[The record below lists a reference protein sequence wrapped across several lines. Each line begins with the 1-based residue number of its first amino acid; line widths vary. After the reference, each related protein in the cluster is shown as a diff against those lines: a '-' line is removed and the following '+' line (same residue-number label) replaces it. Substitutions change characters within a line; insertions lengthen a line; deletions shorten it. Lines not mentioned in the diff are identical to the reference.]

1 MKRRRFL
8 ESLAAMV
15 PAGAALPLYAAAAEP
30 LKKKVRITDLKA
42 MVIGR
47 PGGNTYVRIDTDTG
61 ISGYGE
67 AYWGFGVK
75 DMMLG
80 YLKGAIIGA
89 DPLDIEPLVTKMT
102 MLTGGAGATGGVT
115 VTAISGVEIALWDL
129 AGKMLGQP
137 VCKLL
142 GGQYRTGTRVYL
154 TSSPVDSLDPA
165 SCREWAAT
173 IKGHPFG
180 FTAVKTDIVRRGYP
194 NEKLYDTTFDSPRGY
209 NRQLTNQ
216 DLDNNAKAFANVR
229 EALGPDFGIAVHT
242 HWELDWSDALNLAR
256 AVAPMRPM
264 WLEDPL
270 APDFS
275 DAWVKLTEESPVP
288 ILTGENLYTR
298 RGFLPFI
305 IHQGCHI
312 AQIDIPKAGGLLEA
326 KKISDLAGLYD
337 MPVCSHNASTALGAV
352 ASAHSAAAMRDFKVH
367 ELSVGRLNAQSNDL
381 PWGHIEGDPVKGWSN
396 FITQDGPLVKDGR
409 ILIPERPGLG
419 VEPNPDYVRAHL
431 APGETWWG

>member
-1 MKRRRFL
+1 MKRRSFL
-8 ESLAAMV
+8 ESLAAIV
-15 PAGAALPLYAAAAEP
+15 PAVASLPHYAAAAEP
-30 LKKKVRITDLKA
+30 LRKKVRITDLKA

-47 PGGNTYVRIDTDTG
+47 PGGNTYVRIDTDAG
-61 ISGYGE
+61 ITGYGE

-75 DMMLG
+75 DVMLG
-80 YLKGAIIGA
+80 YLRGALIGA
-89 DPLDIEPLVTKMT
+89 DPLDIEPLLTRMT
-102 MLTGGAGATGGVT
+102 ILTGGAGATGGVT

-129 AGKMLGQP
+129 AGKLLGQP
-137 VCKLL
+137 VSKLL
-142 GGQYRTGTRVYL
+142 GGQYRTGVRVYL

-165 SCREWAAT
+165 SCREWAAA
-173 IKGHPFG
+173 IKEHPFG
-180 FTAVKTDIVRRGYP
+180 FTAVKTDIIRHGYP
-194 NEKLYDTTFDSPRGY
+194 KENLYDTTFDSPRGY
-209 NRQLTNQ
+209 NRQLTNE

-264 WLEDPL
+264 WIEDPL
-270 APDFS
+270 APDFCDS
-275 DAWVKLTEESPVP
+275 WVKLTEESPVP

-312 AQIDIPKAGGLLEA
+312 AQIGIPKAGGLLEG
-326 KKISDLAGLYD
+326 KKISDLADLYD
-337 MPVCSHNASTALGAV
+337 MPVSSHNASSALGAV
-352 ASAHSAAAMRDFKVH
+352 ASAHSAAAMRDFKGH
-367 ELSVGRLNAQSNDL
+367 ELSVGRFNAKSNDL
-381 PWGHIEGDPVKGWSN
+381 PWGHIEGDPIKGWSN
-396 FITQDGPLVKDGR
+396 LITHDGPLVKDGR
-409 ILIPERPGLG
+409 ILIPDKPGLG

>member
-1 MKRRRFL
+1 MKRRGFL
-8 ESLAAMV
+8 EGLAAIV
-15 PAGAALPLYAAAAEP
+15 PIAALPRYAAAAEP
-30 LKKKVRITDLKA
+30 LKKKVKITDLKA
-42 MVIGR
+42 MVVGR
-47 PGGNTYVRIDTDTG
+47 PGGNTYVRIDTDAA

-75 DMMLG
+75 DVILG
-80 YLKGAIIGA
+80 YLKGALIGA
-89 DPLDIEPLVTKMT
+89 DPLNIEPLLTRMT

-129 AGKMLGQP
+129 AGKLLGQP

-154 TSSPVDSLDPA
+154 TTSPMDSFDPA

-173 IKGHPFG
+173 IKEHPFG

-194 NEKLYDTTFDSPRGY
+194 NEKLYDTTFESARGY

-275 DAWVKLTEESPVP
+275 DAWIKLTEESPVP

-298 RGFLPFI
+298 RSFLPFI

-312 AQIDIPKAGGLLEA
+312 AQVDIPKSGGLLEA
-326 KKISDLAGLYD
+326 KKISDLADLYD

-352 ASAHSAAAMRDFKVH
+352 ASAHCAGAMRDFKGH
-367 ELSVGRLNAQSNDL
+367 ELSVGRLNAKSNDL
-381 PWGHIEGDPVKGWSN
+381 PWGHVEGDPINGWSN
-396 FITQDGPLVKDGR
+396 FIVHDGPLVKDGR
-409 ILIPERPGLG
+409 ILISDKPGLG
-419 VEPNPDYVRAHL
+419 VEPNPDYV
-431 APGETWWG
+431 